1 MLYRYE
7 LKKLF
12 SHKLIWTVLLICI
25 VANAVITVLT
35 TKYTGD
41 EYTSGEYK
49 SMWYI
54 LSDLSGTDAES
65 FLEMR
70 QRQLEYSSENW
81 QELCLV
87 KDIKAEVESADSYN
101 EYVDQVIDDAGKR
114 LTVSGL
120 FQENEF
126 SNKNLKKTIED
137 YKNVSKKELAA
148 QPQKGVLLILQSK
161 VSDYLML
168 ALILLI
174 TAFLII
180 PEKESRETV
189 LFATTV
195 NGQEK
200 TIKAK
205 FMVLLIMICCLYLIF
220 YIENILTAQI
230 VYGIGDTSR
239 YIQSITEYKGCLHGI
254 TVAQFMA
261 VIFSLKLM
269 VFVIIAMLMI
279 AVCYRMESGAKIVTF
294 IGIFGA
300 AEFIMHRYIPESSLL
315 SPFKYINIISFLKID
330 KLLGKYVNINFVG
343 YPVNSSYVVII
354 SIVTIGVGLYV
365 FFIRQWKVSCIAWNK
380 KFHIKHIFDGIYRRN
395 IYFYEML
402 RIGRKSRILVV
413 FIVVAVLQI
422 LRMQMYSYEN
432 EPDKVYFRTYMQYIS
447 GLSYTDQKK
456 YVDNENQR
464 YDRILNENVTEENRI
479 EHGNNLLPYNAWQKV
494 VGEYDRISM
503 LRESGADVQLTYS
516 DGYEQLMGADSKL
529 YVASYVVLV
538 ILLILAF
545 SGIYAIDYEE
555 NMNDLISVTYHGRR
569 KIIYERT
576 KYSAVTGIICF
587 VMTYLPEFIMVQ
599 TKIGLSGYETEAGS
613 LSFHIMAGNLKIWQC
628 MLIFYILRLVGMT
641 ILIVFIS
648 YLSNKFRNTFAVMGI
663 AALVLIMPVIF
674 GFMRW
679 MPVIN
684 ANLII

>member
-12 SHKLIWTVLLICI
+12 RHKLICTVLLICI

-87 KDIKAEVESADSYN
+87 KDIKAEVESTDSYN
-101 EYVDQVIDDAGKR
+101 EYVDEVIDDAGKR

-126 SNKNLKKTIED
+126 LNKNLKKTIED
-137 YKNVSKKELAA
+137 YRNVSKKELAA

-180 PEKESRETV
+180 PEKESREAV

-220 YIENILTAQI
+220 YIQNILTAQI

-239 YIQSITEYKGCLHGI
+239 YIQSITEYKACLYGI
-254 TVAQFMA
+254 TVSQFMA
-261 VIFSLKLM
+261 IIFSLKLM
-269 VFVIIAMLMI
+269 VFVIIAMLMV

-300 AEFIMHRYIPESSLL
+300 AEFIMHKYIPESSLL
-315 SPFKYINIISFLKID
+315 SPFKYINIISLLKID
-330 KLLGKYVNINFVG
+330 KLLGKYVNINFAG

-354 SIVTIGVGLYV
+354 SMVTICVGLYV
-365 FFIRQWKVSCIAWNK
+365 FFIKQWKVSCIAWNK
-380 KFHIKHIFDGIYRRN
+380 KAHIKHIFDGIYRRN
-395 IYFYEML
+395 MYFYEML

-413 FIVVAVLQI
+413 FTAIAILQI
-422 LRMQMYSYEN
+422 FRIQMYSYEN

-447 GLSYTDQKK
+447 GLSYTDQQK
-456 YVDNENQR
+456 YVENENKR

-494 VGEYDRISM
+494 IGEYDRISM

-555 NMNDLISVTYHGRR
+555 NMNDLISVTYYGRR
-569 KIIYERT
+569 KIMYERT
-576 KYSAVTGIICF
+576 KYSVVTGIICF

-599 TKIGLSGYETEAGS
+599 TKIGLSGYQTAAGS

-628 MLIFYILRLVGMT
+628 MLILYILRLVGMT

>member
-315 SPFKYINIISFLKID
+315 FPFKYINIISFLKID

-395 IYFYEML
+395 MYFYEML

-413 FIVVAVLQI
+413 FTAVAVLQI
-422 LRMQMYSYEN
+422 FRIQMYSYEN

-648 YLSNKFRNTFAVMGI
+648 CLSNKFRNTFAVMGI

>member
-12 SHKLIWTVLLICI
+12 SHKLICTVLLICI

-101 EYVDQVIDDAGKR
+101 EYVDEVIDDAGKR

-126 SNKNLKKTIED
+126 LNKNLKKTIED
-137 YKNVSKKELAA
+137 YRNVSKKELAA

-180 PEKESRETV
+180 PEKESREAV

-200 TIKAK
+200 MIKAK

-239 YIQSITEYKGCLHGI
+239 YIQSITEYKGCLYGI

-261 VIFSLKLM
+261 IIFSLKLM
-269 VFVIIAMLMI
+269 VFVIIAMLMV

-300 AEFIMHRYIPESSLL
+300 TEYIMHRYIPESSLL
-315 SPFKYINIISFLKID
+315 SPFKHINIISLLKID
-330 KLLGKYVNINFVG
+330 KLLGKYVNINFAG
-343 YPVNSSYVVII
+343 YPVNFSYVVII
-354 SIVTIGVGLYV
+354 SMVTICVELYV
-365 FFIRQWKVSCIAWNK
+365 FFIKQWKVSCIAWNK
-380 KFHIKHIFDGIYRRN
+380 KVHIKHIFDGIYRRN

-413 FIVVAVLQI
+413 FIAVAVLQI
-422 LRMQMYSYEN
+422 FRMQMYSYEN

-447 GLSYTDQKK
+447 GLSYTDQQK
-456 YVDNENQR
+456 YVENENQR
-464 YDRILNENVTEENRI
+464 YDRILNENVTEENRVQ
-479 EHGNNLLPYNAWQKV
+479 HGNNLLPYNAWQKV
-494 VGEYDRISM
+494 IGEYERISM

-555 NMNDLISVTYHGRR
+555 NMNELISVTYHGRR
-569 KIIYERT
+569 KIMYERT
-576 KYSAVTGIICF
+576 KYSVVTGIICF

-599 TKIGLSGYETEAGS
+599 TKIGLSGYQTAAGS

-628 MLIFYILRLVGMT
+628 MLILYILRLVGMT

-663 AALVLIMPVIF
+663 AALVLTMPVIF

>member
-126 SNKNLKKTIED
+126 SNKNLKQTIKD
-137 YKNVSKKELAA
+137 YKNVSKKELTA

-174 TAFLII
+174 TAFFII
-180 PEKESRETV
+180 PEKESREAV

-205 FMVLLIMICCLYLIF
+205 FMVLLIMIFCLYLIF
-220 YIENILTAQI
+220 YIENILTAQV

-254 TVAQFMA
+254 TVSQFMT

-269 VFVIIAMLMI
+269 VFVIIAMLMV

-330 KLLGKYVNINFVG
+330 KLLGKYVNINFAG

-354 SIVTIGVGLYV
+354 SMVIICVGLYV
-365 FFIRQWKVSCIAWNK
+365 FFIKQWKVSCIAWNK
-380 KFHIKHIFDGIYRRN
+380 KVHIKHIFDGIYRRN
-395 IYFYEML
+395 MYFYEML

-413 FIVVAVLQI
+413 FTAVAVLQI
-422 LRMQMYSYEN
+422 FSIQMYSYEN

-479 EHGNNLLPYNAWQKV
+479 EHGNDLLPYNAWQKV
-494 VGEYDRISM
+494 IGEYDRISM

-648 YLSNKFRNTFAVMGI
+648 CLSNKFRNTFAVMGI

>member
-54 LSDLSGTDAES
+54 LSELSGTDAES

-101 EYVDQVIDDAGKR
+101 EYVDEVIDDAGKR

-126 SNKNLKKTIED
+126 LNKNLKKTIED
-137 YKNVSKKELAA
+137 YRNVSKKELAA

-180 PEKESRETV
+180 PEKESREAV

-239 YIQSITEYKGCLHGI
+239 YIQSITEYKACLYGI
-254 TVAQFMA
+254 TVSQFMA
-261 VIFSLKLM
+261 IIFSLKLM
-269 VFVIIAMLMI
+269 VFVIIAMLMV

-294 IGIFGA
+294 IGIFGV

-330 KLLGKYVNINFVG
+330 KLLGKYVNINFAG
-343 YPVNSSYVVII
+343 YPVNSSYVVFI
-354 SIVTIGVGLYV
+354 SMVTICVELYV
-365 FFIRQWKVSCIAWNK
+365 FFIKQWKVSCIAWNK
-380 KFHIKHIFDGIYRRN
+380 KAHIKHIFDGIYRRN

-447 GLSYTDQKK
+447 GLSYTDQQK
-456 YVDNENQR
+456 YVENENQR
-464 YDRILNENVTEENRI
+464 YDRILNENVTEENRVQ
-479 EHGNNLLPYNAWQKV
+479 HGNNLLPYNAWQKV
-494 VGEYDRISM
+494 IGEYERISM

-555 NMNDLISVTYHGRR
+555 NMNDLISVTYYGRR
-569 KIIYERT
+569 KIMYERT
-576 KYSAVTGIICF
+576 KYSVVTGIICF

-599 TKIGLSGYETEAGS
+599 TKIGLSGYQTAAGS

-628 MLIFYILRLVGMT
+628 MLILYILRLVGMT

-663 AALVLIMPVIF
+663 ATLVLIMPVIF

>member
-12 SHKLIWTVLLICI
+12 RHKLICTVLLICI

-101 EYVDQVIDDAGKR
+101 EYVDEVIDDAGKR

-126 SNKNLKKTIED
+126 LNKNLKKTIED
-137 YKNVSKKELAA
+137 YRNVSKKELAA

-180 PEKESRETV
+180 PEKESREAV

-200 TIKAK
+200 MIKAK

-239 YIQSITEYKGCLHGI
+239 YIQSITEYKGCLYGI

-261 VIFSLKLM
+261 IIFSLKLM
-269 VFVIIAMLMI
+269 VFVIIAMLMV

-300 AEFIMHRYIPESSLL
+300 AEYIMHRYIPEISLL
-315 SPFKYINIISFLKID
+315 SPFKHINIISLLKID
-330 KLLGKYVNINFVG
+330 KLLGKYVNINFAG
-343 YPVNSSYVVII
+343 YPVNFSYVVII
-354 SIVTIGVGLYV
+354 SMVTICVELYV
-365 FFIRQWKVSCIAWNK
+365 FFIKQWKVSCIAWNK
-380 KFHIKHIFDGIYRRN
+380 KVHIKHIFDGIYRRN

-413 FIVVAVLQI
+413 FIAVAVLQI
-422 LRMQMYSYEN
+422 FRMQMYSYEN

-447 GLSYTDQKK
+447 GLSYTDQQK
-456 YVDNENQR
+456 YVENENQR
-464 YDRILNENVTEENRI
+464 YDRILNENVTEENRVQ
-479 EHGNNLLPYNAWQKV
+479 HGNNLLPYNAWQKV
-494 VGEYDRISM
+494 IGEYERISM

-555 NMNDLISVTYHGRR
+555 NMNELISVTYHGRR
-569 KIIYERT
+569 KIMYERT
-576 KYSAVTGIICF
+576 KYSVVTGIICF

-599 TKIGLSGYETEAGS
+599 TKIGLSGYQTAAGS

-628 MLIFYILRLVGMT
+628 MLILYILRLVGMT

-663 AALVLIMPVIF
+663 AALVLTMPVIF

>member
-12 SHKLIWTVLLICI
+12 RHKLICTVLLICI

-101 EYVDQVIDDAGKR
+101 EYVDEVIDDAGKR

-126 SNKNLKKTIED
+126 LNKNLKKTIED

-180 PEKESRETV
+180 PEKESREAV

-239 YIQSITEYKGCLHGI
+239 YIQSITEYKACLYGI
-254 TVAQFMA
+254 TVSQFMA
-261 VIFSLKLM
+261 IIFSLKLM
-269 VFVIIAMLMI
+269 VFVIIAMLMV

-300 AEFIMHRYIPESSLL
+300 AEFIMHKYIPESSLL
-315 SPFKYINIISFLKID
+315 SPFKYINIISLLKID
-330 KLLGKYVNINFVG
+330 KLLGKYVNINFAG

-354 SIVTIGVGLYV
+354 SMVTICVGLYV
-365 FFIRQWKVSCIAWNK
+365 FFIKQWKVSCIAWNK
-380 KFHIKHIFDGIYRRN
+380 KAHIKHIFDGIYRRN
-395 IYFYEML
+395 MYFYEML
-402 RIGRKSRILVV
+402 RIGRKSHILVV
-413 FIVVAVLQI
+413 FTAVAVLQI
-422 LRMQMYSYEN
+422 FRIQMYSYEN

-494 VGEYDRISM
+494 IGEYDRISM

-555 NMNDLISVTYHGRR
+555 NMNELISVTYHGRR
-569 KIIYERT
+569 KIMYERT
-576 KYSAVTGIICF
+576 KYSVVTGIICF

-599 TKIGLSGYETEAGS
+599 TKIGLSGYQTAAGS

-628 MLIFYILRLVGMT
+628 MLILYILRLVGMT

>member
-12 SHKLIWTVLLICI
+12 RHKLICTVLLICI

-101 EYVDQVIDDAGKR
+101 EYVDEVIDDAGKR

-126 SNKNLKKTIED
+126 LNKNLKKTIED
-137 YKNVSKKELAA
+137 YRNVSKKELAA

-180 PEKESRETV
+180 PEKESREAV

-200 TIKAK
+200 MIKAK

-239 YIQSITEYKGCLHGI
+239 YIQSITEYKGCLYGI

-261 VIFSLKLM
+261 IIFSLKLM
-269 VFVIIAMLMI
+269 VFVIIAMLMV

-300 AEFIMHRYIPESSLL
+300 AEYIMHRYIPESSLL
-315 SPFKYINIISFLKID
+315 SPFKHINIISLLKID
-330 KLLGKYVNINFVG
+330 KLLGKYVNINFAG
-343 YPVNSSYVVII
+343 YPVNFSYVVII
-354 SIVTIGVGLYV
+354 SMVTICVELYV
-365 FFIRQWKVSCIAWNK
+365 FFIKQWKVSCIAWNK
-380 KFHIKHIFDGIYRRN
+380 KVHIKHIFDGIYRRN

-413 FIVVAVLQI
+413 FIAVAVLQI
-422 LRMQMYSYEN
+422 FRMQMYSYEN

-447 GLSYTDQKK
+447 GLSYTDQQK
-456 YVDNENQR
+456 YVENENQR
-464 YDRILNENVTEENRI
+464 YDRILNENVTEENRVQ
-479 EHGNNLLPYNAWQKV
+479 HGNNLLPYNAWQKV
-494 VGEYDRISM
+494 IGEYERISM

-529 YVASYVVLV
+529 YVA
-538 ILLILAF
+538 
-545 SGIYAIDYEE
+545 
-555 NMNDLISVTYHGRR
+555 
-569 KIIYERT
+569 
-576 KYSAVTGIICF
+576 
-587 VMTYLPEFIMVQ
+587 
-599 TKIGLSGYETEAGS
+599 
-613 LSFHIMAGNLKIWQC
+613 
-628 MLIFYILRLVGMT
+628 
-641 ILIVFIS
+641 
-648 YLSNKFRNTFAVMGI
+648 
-663 AALVLIMPVIF
+663 
-674 GFMRW
+674 
-679 MPVIN
+679 
-684 ANLII
+684 

>member
-54 LSDLSGTDAES
+54 LADLSGTDAES

-87 KDIKAEVESADSYN
+87 KDIKTEVESADSYN

-126 SNKNLKKTIED
+126 SNKNLKQTIKD
-137 YKNVSKKELAA
+137 YKNVSKKELTA

-174 TAFLII
+174 TAFFII
-180 PEKESRETV
+180 PEKESREAV

-254 TVAQFMA
+254 TVSQFMA
-261 VIFSLKLM
+261 IIFSLKLM

-294 IGIFGA
+294 IGLFGA
-300 AEFIMHRYIPESSLL
+300 EEFIMHRYIPESSLL
-315 SPFKYINIISFLKID
+315 SPFKYINIISFMKID
-330 KLLGKYVNINFVG
+330 KLLGKYVNINFAG

-354 SIVTIGVGLYV
+354 SMVIICVGLYV
-365 FFIRQWKVSCIAWNK
+365 FFIKQWKVSCIAWNK
-380 KFHIKHIFDGIYRRN
+380 KVHIKHIFDGIYRRN
-395 IYFYEML
+395 MYFYEML

-413 FIVVAVLQI
+413 FTAVAVLQI
-422 LRMQMYSYEN
+422 FRIQMYSYEN

-447 GLSYTDQKK
+447 ELSYTDQQK

-494 VGEYDRISM
+494 VGEYDRVSM

-569 KIIYERT
+569 KIMYERT

-599 TKIGLSGYETEAGS
+599 TKIGLSGYKTAAGS

-628 MLIFYILRLVGMT
+628 MLIFYILRLAGMA

>member
-12 SHKLIWTVLLICI
+12 SHKLICTVLLICI

-126 SNKNLKKTIED
+126 SNKNLKQTIKD
-137 YKNVSKKELAA
+137 YKNVSKKELTA

-174 TAFLII
+174 TAFFII
-180 PEKESRETV
+180 PEKESREAV

-239 YIQSITEYKGCLHGI
+239 YIQSITEYKGCLYGI

-261 VIFSLKLM
+261 IIFSLKLM
-269 VFVIIAMLMI
+269 VFVIIAMLMV

-300 AEFIMHRYIPESSLL
+300 AEFVMHRYITESSLL
-315 SPFKYINIISFLKID
+315 SPFKYINIISLLKID
-330 KLLGKYVNINFVG
+330 KLLGKYVNINFAG

-354 SIVTIGVGLYV
+354 SMVTICVGLYV
-365 FFIRQWKVSCIAWNK
+365 FFIKQWKVSCIAWNK
-380 KFHIKHIFDGIYRRN
+380 KVHIKHIFDGIYRRN
-395 IYFYEML
+395 MYFYEML

-413 FIVVAVLQI
+413 FTAVAVLQI
-422 LRMQMYSYEN
+422 FRIQMYSYEN

-464 YDRILNENVTEENRI
+464 YDRILNENVTEENRV

-494 VGEYDRISM
+494 IGEYDRISM

-555 NMNDLISVTYHGRR
+555 NMNDLISVTYYGRR
-569 KIIYERT
+569 KIMYERT
-576 KYSAVTGIICF
+576 KYSVVTGIICF

-599 TKIGLSGYETEAGS
+599 TKIGLSGYQTAAGS

-628 MLIFYILRLVGMT
+628 MLILYILRLVGMT

>member
-180 PEKESRETV
+180 PEKKSRETV

-395 IYFYEML
+395 MYFYEML

-413 FIVVAVLQI
+413 FTAVAVLQI
-422 LRMQMYSYEN
+422 FRIQMYSYEN

-648 YLSNKFRNTFAVMGI
+648 CLSNKFRNTFAVMGI

>member
-12 SHKLIWTVLLICI
+12 RHKLICTVLLICI

-101 EYVDQVIDDAGKR
+101 EYVDEVIDDAGKR

-137 YKNVSKKELAA
+137 YRNVSKKELTA

-180 PEKESRETV
+180 SEKESREAV
-189 LFATTV
+189 MFATTV

-254 TVAQFMA
+254 TVSQFMA
-261 VIFSLKLM
+261 IIFSLKLM

-294 IGIFGA
+294 IGLFGA
-300 AEFIMHRYIPESSLL
+300 EEFIMHRYIPESSLL
-315 SPFKYINIISFLKID
+315 SPFKYINIISFMKID
-330 KLLGKYVNINFVG
+330 KLLGKYVNINFAG

-354 SIVTIGVGLYV
+354 SMVIICVGLYV
-365 FFIRQWKVSCIAWNK
+365 FFIKQWKVSCIAWNK
-380 KFHIKHIFDGIYRRN
+380 KVHIKHIFDGIYRRN
-395 IYFYEML
+395 MYFYEML

-413 FIVVAVLQI
+413 FTAVAVLQI
-422 LRMQMYSYEN
+422 FRIQMYSYEN

-447 GLSYTDQKK
+447 GLSYTDQQK

-555 NMNDLISVTYHGRR
+555 NMNDLISVTYYGRR

-599 TKIGLSGYETEAGS
+599 TKIGFSGYETEAGS

-628 MLIFYILRLVGMT
+628 MLIFYILRLAGMT

>member
-54 LSDLSGTDAES
+54 LSELSGTDAES

-101 EYVDQVIDDAGKR
+101 EYVDEVIDDAGKR

-126 SNKNLKKTIED
+126 LNKNLKKTIED
-137 YKNVSKKELAA
+137 YRNVSKKELAA

-300 AEFIMHRYIPESSLL
+300 AELIMHRYIPESSLL

-395 IYFYEML
+395 MYFYEML

-413 FIVVAVLQI
+413 FTAVAVLQI
-422 LRMQMYSYEN
+422 FRIQMYSYEN

-555 NMNDLISVTYHGRR
+555 NMNDLISVTYYGRR

-648 YLSNKFRNTFAVMGI
+648 CLSNKFRNTFAVMGI

>member
-239 YIQSITEYKGCLHGI
+239 YIQSITEYKGCLYGI

-315 SPFKYINIISFLKID
+315 APFKYINIISFLKID

-354 SIVTIGVGLYV
+354 SMVTICVELYV
-365 FFIRQWKVSCIAWNK
+365 FFIKQWKVSCIAWNK
-380 KFHIKHIFDGIYRRN
+380 KAHIKHIFDGIYRRN

-447 GLSYTDQKK
+447 GLSYTDQQK
-456 YVDNENQR
+456 YVENENQR
-464 YDRILNENVTEENRI
+464 YDRILNENVTEENRVQ
-479 EHGNNLLPYNAWQKV
+479 HGNNLLPYNAWQKV
-494 VGEYDRISM
+494 IGEYERISM

-555 NMNDLISVTYHGRR
+555 NMNDLISVTYYGRR
-569 KIIYERT
+569 KIMYERT
-576 KYSAVTGIICF
+576 KYSVVTGIICF

-599 TKIGLSGYETEAGS
+599 TKIGLSGYQTAAGS

-628 MLIFYILRLVGMT
+628 MLILYILRLVGMT

-684 ANLII
+684 ANLVI

>member
-54 LSDLSGTDAES
+54 LSELSGTDAES

-101 EYVDQVIDDAGKR
+101 EYVDEVIDDAGKR

-126 SNKNLKKTIED
+126 LNKNLKKTIED
-137 YKNVSKKELAA
+137 YRNVSKKELAA

-180 PEKESRETV
+180 PEKESREAV

-239 YIQSITEYKGCLHGI
+239 YIQSITEYKACLYGI
-254 TVAQFMA
+254 TVSQFMA
-261 VIFSLKLM
+261 IIFSLKLM
-269 VFVIIAMLMI
+269 VFVIIAMLMV

-294 IGIFGA
+294 IGIFGV

-330 KLLGKYVNINFVG
+330 KLLGKYVNINFAG

-354 SIVTIGVGLYV
+354 SMVTICVELYV
-365 FFIRQWKVSCIAWNK
+365 FFIKQWKVSCIAWNK
-380 KFHIKHIFDGIYRRN
+380 KAHIKHIFDGIYRRN

-447 GLSYTDQKK
+447 GLSYTDQQK
-456 YVDNENQR
+456 YVENENQR
-464 YDRILNENVTEENRI
+464 YDRILNENVTEENRVQ
-479 EHGNNLLPYNAWQKV
+479 HGNNLLPYNAWQKV
-494 VGEYDRISM
+494 IGEYERISM

-555 NMNDLISVTYHGRR
+555 NMNDLISVTYYGRR
-569 KIIYERT
+569 KIMYERT
-576 KYSAVTGIICF
+576 KYSVVTGIICF

-599 TKIGLSGYETEAGS
+599 TKIGLSGYQTAAGS

-628 MLIFYILRLVGMT
+628 MLILYILRLVGMT

-663 AALVLIMPVIF
+663 ATLVLIMPVIF

>member
-126 SNKNLKKTIED
+126 SNKNLKETIED

-395 IYFYEML
+395 MYFYEML

-413 FIVVAVLQI
+413 FTAVAVLQI
-422 LRMQMYSYEN
+422 FMIQMYSYEN

-648 YLSNKFRNTFAVMGI
+648 CLSNKFRNTFAVMGI

>member
-101 EYVDQVIDDAGKR
+101 EYVDQVIDDARKR

-395 IYFYEML
+395 MYFYEML

-413 FIVVAVLQI
+413 FTAVAVLQI

-447 GLSYTDQKK
+447 GLSYTDQQK
-456 YVDNENQR
+456 YVENENQR
-464 YDRILNENVTEENRI
+464 YDRILNENVTEENRVQ
-479 EHGNNLLPYNAWQKV
+479 HGNNLLPYNAWQKV
-494 VGEYDRISM
+494 IGEYESISM

-555 NMNDLISVTYHGRR
+555 NMNDLISVTYYGRR
-569 KIIYERT
+569 KIMYERT
-576 KYSAVTGIICF
+576 KYSVVTGIICF

-599 TKIGLSGYETEAGS
+599 TKIGLSGYQTAAGS

-648 YLSNKFRNTFAVMGI
+648 CLSNKFRNTFAVMGI

>member
-101 EYVDQVIDDAGKR
+101 EYVDEVIDDAGKR

-120 FQENEF
+120 FQEKEF
-126 SNKNLKKTIED
+126 SNKNLKQTIED
-137 YKNVSKKELAA
+137 YRNVSKKELTA

-180 PEKESRETV
+180 SEKESREAV

-230 VYGIGDTSR
+230 VYGVGDTSR

-254 TVAQFMA
+254 TVSQFMA
-261 VIFSLKLM
+261 IIFSLKLM
-269 VFVIIAMLMI
+269 VFVIIAMLMV

-300 AEFIMHRYIPESSLL
+300 VEFIMHRYIPESSLL

-330 KLLGKYVNINFVG
+330 KLLGKYVNINFAG

-354 SIVTIGVGLYV
+354 SMVIICVGLYV
-365 FFIRQWKVSCIAWNK
+365 FFIKQWKVSCIAWNK
-380 KFHIKHIFDGIYRRN
+380 KVHIKHIFDGIYRRN
-395 IYFYEML
+395 MYFYEML

-413 FIVVAVLQI
+413 FTAIAVLQI
-422 LRMQMYSYEN
+422 FRIQMYSYEN

-447 GLSYTDQKK
+447 ELSYTDQQK

-494 VGEYDRISM
+494 IGEYDRISM

-555 NMNDLISVTYHGRR
+555 NMNDLISVTYYGRR
-569 KIIYERT
+569 KIMYERT

-648 YLSNKFRNTFAVMGI
+648 CLSNKFRNTFAVMGI
-663 AALVLIMPVIF
+663 AVLVLIMPVIF

>member
-12 SHKLIWTVLLICI
+12 SHKLILTVLLICI

-101 EYVDQVIDDAGKR
+101 EYVDEVIDDAGKR

-126 SNKNLKKTIED
+126 LNKNLKKTIED
-137 YKNVSKKELAA
+137 YRNVSKKELTA

-180 PEKESRETV
+180 PEKESREAV

-195 NGQEK
+195 NGQEN

-205 FMVLLIMICCLYLIF
+205 FMVLFIMICCLYLIF

-239 YIQSITEYKGCLHGI
+239 YIQSITEYKGCLYGI

-330 KLLGKYVNINFVG
+330 KLLGKYVNINFAG

-354 SIVTIGVGLYV
+354 SMVTICVELYV
-365 FFIRQWKVSCIAWNK
+365 FFIKQWKVSCIAWNK
-380 KFHIKHIFDGIYRRN
+380 KVHIKHIFDGIYRRN
-395 IYFYEML
+395 MYFYEML

-413 FIVVAVLQI
+413 FTAVAVLQI
-422 LRMQMYSYEN
+422 FRIQMYSYEN

-447 GLSYTDQKK
+447 GLSYTDQQK
-456 YVDNENQR
+456 YVENENQR
-464 YDRILNENVTEENRI
+464 YGRILNENVTEENRV

-555 NMNDLISVTYHGRR
+555 NMNDLISVTYYGRR
-569 KIIYERT
+569 KIMYERT
-576 KYSAVTGIICF
+576 KYSVVTGILCF

-599 TKIGLSGYETEAGS
+599 TKIGLSGYQTAAGS

-628 MLIFYILRLVGMT
+628 MLILYILRLVGMT

>member
-12 SHKLIWTVLLICI
+12 RHKLICTVLLICI

-101 EYVDQVIDDAGKR
+101 EYVDEVIDDAGKR

-126 SNKNLKKTIED
+126 LNKNLKKTIED
-137 YKNVSKKELAA
+137 YRNVSKKELAA

-180 PEKESRETV
+180 PEKESREAV

-220 YIENILTAQI
+220 YIQNILTAQI

-239 YIQSITEYKGCLHGI
+239 YIQSITEYKACLYGI
-254 TVAQFMA
+254 TVSQFMA
-261 VIFSLKLM
+261 IIFSLKLM
-269 VFVIIAMLMI
+269 VFVIIAMLMV

-300 AEFIMHRYIPESSLL
+300 AEFIMHKYIPESSLL
-315 SPFKYINIISFLKID
+315 SPFKYINIISLLKID
-330 KLLGKYVNINFVG
+330 KLLGKYVNINFAG

-354 SIVTIGVGLYV
+354 SMVTICVGLYV
-365 FFIRQWKVSCIAWNK
+365 FFIKQWKVSCIAWNK
-380 KFHIKHIFDGIYRRN
+380 KAHIKHIFDGIYRRN
-395 IYFYEML
+395 MYFYEML
-402 RIGRKSRILVV
+402 RIGRKSHILVV
-413 FIVVAVLQI
+413 FTAVAVLQI
-422 LRMQMYSYEN
+422 FRIQMYSYEN

-494 VGEYDRISM
+494 IGEYDRISM

-555 NMNDLISVTYHGRR
+555 NMNDLISVTYYGRR
-569 KIIYERT
+569 KIMYERT
-576 KYSAVTGIICF
+576 KYSVVTGIICF

-599 TKIGLSGYETEAGS
+599 TKIGLSGYQTAAGS

-628 MLIFYILRLVGMT
+628 MLILYILRLVGMT

>member
-54 LSDLSGTDAES
+54 LSELSGTDAES

-101 EYVDQVIDDAGKR
+101 EYVDEVIDDAGKR

-126 SNKNLKKTIED
+126 LNKNLKKTIED
-137 YKNVSKKELAA
+137 YRNVSKKELAA

-180 PEKESRETV
+180 PEKESREAV

-239 YIQSITEYKGCLHGI
+239 YIQSITEYKACLYGI
-254 TVAQFMA
+254 TVSQFMA
-261 VIFSLKLM
+261 IIFSLKLM
-269 VFVIIAMLMI
+269 VFVIIAMLMV

-354 SIVTIGVGLYV
+354 SMVTICVELYV
-365 FFIRQWKVSCIAWNK
+365 FFIKQWKVSCIAWNK
-380 KFHIKHIFDGIYRRN
+380 KAHIKHIFDGIYRRN

-447 GLSYTDQKK
+447 GLSYTDQQK
-456 YVDNENQR
+456 YVENENQR
-464 YDRILNENVTEENRI
+464 YDRILNENVTEENRVQ
-479 EHGNNLLPYNAWQKV
+479 HGNNLLPYNAWQKV
-494 VGEYDRISM
+494 IGEYERISM

-555 NMNDLISVTYHGRR
+555 NMNDLISVTYYGRR
-569 KIIYERT
+569 KIMYERT
-576 KYSAVTGIICF
+576 KYSVVTGIICF

-599 TKIGLSGYETEAGS
+599 TKIGLSGYQTAAGS

-628 MLIFYILRLVGMT
+628 MLILYILRLVGMT

-684 ANLII
+684 ANLVI

>member
-1 MLYRYE
+1 
-7 LKKLF
+7 
-12 SHKLIWTVLLICI
+12 
-25 VANAVITVLT
+25 
-35 TKYTGD
+35 
-41 EYTSGEYK
+41 
-49 SMWYI
+49 
-54 LSDLSGTDAES
+54 
-65 FLEMR
+65 
-70 QRQLEYSSENW
+70 
-81 QELCLV
+81 
-87 KDIKAEVESADSYN
+87 
-101 EYVDQVIDDAGKR
+101 
-114 LTVSGL
+114 
-120 FQENEF
+120 
-126 SNKNLKKTIED
+126 
-137 YKNVSKKELAA
+137 
-148 QPQKGVLLILQSK
+148 
-161 VSDYLML
+161 ML

-180 PEKESRETV
+180 PEKESREAV

-200 TIKAK
+200 MIKAK
-205 FMVLLIMICCLYLIF
+205 FMVLLIMICCLYLVF

-330 KLLGKYVNINFVG
+330 KLLGKYVNINFAG

-354 SIVTIGVGLYV
+354 SMVTICVELYV

-380 KFHIKHIFDGIYRRN
+380 KAHIKHIFNGIYRRN

-413 FIVVAVLQI
+413 FTAVAVLQI
-422 LRMQMYSYEN
+422 FRIQMYSYEN

-503 LRESGADVQLTYS
+503 LRESGAHVQLTYS

-545 SGIYAIDYEE
+545 SGLYAIDYEE
-555 NMNDLISVTYHGRR
+555 NMNDLISVTYYGRR

-576 KYSAVTGIICF
+576 KYSVVTGIICF

-599 TKIGLSGYETEAGS
+599 TKIGFSGYETEAGS

-648 YLSNKFRNTFAVMGI
+648 CLSNKFRNTFAVMGI

>member
-101 EYVDQVIDDAGKR
+101 EYVDEVIDDAGKR

-180 PEKESRETV
+180 PEKESWEAV

-230 VYGIGDTSR
+230 VYGIGDTYR
-239 YIQSITEYKGCLHGI
+239 YIQSITEYKGCLYGI

-261 VIFSLKLM
+261 IIFSLKLM
-269 VFVIIAMLMI
+269 VFVIIAMLMV

-300 AEFIMHRYIPESSLL
+300 AEFIMYRYIPESSVL
-315 SPFKYINIISFLKID
+315 SPFKYINIISLLKID
-330 KLLGKYVNINFVG
+330 KLLGKYVNINFAG

-354 SIVTIGVGLYV
+354 SMVTVCVGLYV
-365 FFIRQWKVSCIAWNK
+365 FFIKQWKVSCIAWNK
-380 KFHIKHIFDGIYRRN
+380 KVHIKHIFDGIYRRN

-402 RIGRKSRILVV
+402 RIGRKSRIVVV
-413 FIVVAVLQI
+413 FIAVAVLQI
-422 LRMQMYSYEN
+422 FRMQMYSYEN

-447 GLSYTDQKK
+447 GLSYTDQQK
-456 YVDNENQR
+456 YVENENQR
-464 YDRILNENVTEENRI
+464 YDRILNENVTEENRV

-494 VGEYDRISM
+494 IGEYDRISM

-516 DGYEQLMGADSKL
+516 DGYEQLMGANSKL

-569 KIIYERT
+569 KIMYERT
-576 KYSAVTGIICF
+576 KYSVVTGIICF

-599 TKIGLSGYETEAGS
+599 TKIGLSGYQTAAGS

-628 MLIFYILRLVGMT
+628 MLILYILRLVGMT

>member
-354 SIVTIGVGLYV
+354 SMVTICVELYV
-365 FFIRQWKVSCIAWNK
+365 FFIKQWKVSCIAWNK
-380 KFHIKHIFDGIYRRN
+380 KAHIKHIFDGIYRRN

-447 GLSYTDQKK
+447 GLSYTDQQK
-456 YVDNENQR
+456 YVENENQR
-464 YDRILNENVTEENRI
+464 YDRILNENVTEENRVQ
-479 EHGNNLLPYNAWQKV
+479 HGNNLLPYNAWQKV
-494 VGEYDRISM
+494 IGEYERISM

-648 YLSNKFRNTFAVMGI
+648 CLSNKFRNTFAVMGI

>member
-126 SNKNLKKTIED
+126 SNKNLKETIED

-189 LFATTV
+189 LFATMV

-395 IYFYEML
+395 MYFYEML

-413 FIVVAVLQI
+413 FTAVAVLQI
-422 LRMQMYSYEN
+422 FRIQMYSYEN

-555 NMNDLISVTYHGRR
+555 NMNDLISVTYHSRR

-648 YLSNKFRNTFAVMGI
+648 CLSNKFRNTFAVMGI

>member
-126 SNKNLKKTIED
+126 SNKNLKETIED

-230 VYGIGDTSR
+230 VYGIGDTSW

-395 IYFYEML
+395 MYFYEML

-413 FIVVAVLQI
+413 FTAVAVLQI
-422 LRMQMYSYEN
+422 FMIQMYSYEN

-648 YLSNKFRNTFAVMGI
+648 CLSNKFRNTFAVMGI

>member
-54 LSDLSGTDAES
+54 LSELSGTDAES

-101 EYVDQVIDDAGKR
+101 EYVDEVIDDAGKR

-126 SNKNLKKTIED
+126 LNKNLKKTIED
-137 YKNVSKKELAA
+137 YRNVSKKELAA

-180 PEKESRETV
+180 PEKESREAV

-239 YIQSITEYKGCLHGI
+239 YIQSITEYKGCLYGI

-315 SPFKYINIISFLKID
+315 APFKYINIISFLKID

-354 SIVTIGVGLYV
+354 SMVTICVELYV
-365 FFIRQWKVSCIAWNK
+365 FFIKQWKVSCIAWNK
-380 KFHIKHIFDGIYRRN
+380 KAHIKHIFDGIYRRN

-447 GLSYTDQKK
+447 GLSYTDQQK
-456 YVDNENQR
+456 YVENENQR
-464 YDRILNENVTEENRI
+464 YDRILNENVTEENRVQ
-479 EHGNNLLPYNAWQKV
+479 HGNNLLPYNAWQKV
-494 VGEYDRISM
+494 IGEYERISM

-555 NMNDLISVTYHGRR
+555 NMNDLISVTYYGRR
-569 KIIYERT
+569 KIMYERT
-576 KYSAVTGIICF
+576 KYSVVTGIICF

-599 TKIGLSGYETEAGS
+599 TKIGLSGYQTAAGS

-628 MLIFYILRLVGMT
+628 MLILYILRLVGMT

-684 ANLII
+684 ANLVI